1 MWLWANYLAH
11 PSLCS
16 YSCRVGITVPPFKG
30 VCKDEKRCYAE
41 ITELRIPCPAKL
53 DSLWNS
59 PWNSP
64 GQHTGVGSC
73 SLLQRIFPTQGLNPG
88 LVHCIQILYH
98 LSYQGSPSEIKT
110 YSKKKKNESM
120 RNKFQEI
127 VSWNK
132 DVCVYKH
139 KSVYTYMCVYIFWY
153 MYFVFAS
160 IFRYIQMFTLKMSK
174 IKEKF
179 LELDLW

>member
-1 MWLWANYLAH
+1 
-11 PSLCS
+11 
-16 YSCRVGITVPPFKG
+16 
-30 VCKDEKRCYAE
+30 
-41 ITELRIPCPAKL
+41 
-53 DSLWNS
+53 
-59 PWNSP
+59 
-64 GQHTGVGSC
+64 
-73 SLLQRIFPTQGLNPG
+73 
-88 LVHCIQILYH
+88 
-98 LSYQGSPSEIKT
+98 
-110 YSKKKKNESM
+110 M

-139 KSVYTYMCVYIFWY
+139 KSVYTYICVYIFWY